1 MEMGGGRRQEWVQR
15 MEFNGESEG
24 GWVMVLREEKRFEEG
39 REERGREGRGKGGR
53 MEGGGVF
60 RDTNE
65 GLEST
70 KGRGAG
76 EGRLCAG
83 PSK

>member
-1 MEMGGGRRQEWVQR
+1 MEIDGGRRQEWVQR

-39 REERGREGRGKGGR
+39 REEGEEKGGGREDGR
-53 MEGGGVF
+53 GGGVF